1 VQPLVSVIT
10 PTYNRAGYLE
20 KTLDSVLAQDH
31 PLEHLVLD
39 DGSTDDTP
47 ALLARY
53 GSRVRALRH
62 DNVGQVRT
70 VNRGFELAQ
79 GELLMVVNSDDPLR
93 PGAVRRLVQALQAAP
108 DAVLVYSDYD
118 RIDEAGQV
126 LGPGL
131 ALDGGLLE
139 ALRLHVCLAGPGHLF
154 RRSAQRRAGGW
165 DPRYRF
171 VQDYDFLLRLGLLGG
186 FVRVPEPLATFRV
199 HGGSVTAS
207 QRGPAMAREH
217 IQVVE
222 EFLARPDLPPEVEAV
237 SLEALR
243 AAHIEAGL
251 VMDGAPNLPWER
263 FQVLDRVA
271 GPASATLAPRP
282 RGGGPQAVLEWLH
295 REVAQRDAEI
305 VRLHREVAQRDG
317 EIVRLHREVAA
328 RDAQIAGLPR

>member
-1 VQPLVSVIT
+1 
-10 PTYNRAGYLE
+10 
-20 KTLDSVLAQDH
+20 
-31 PLEHLVLD
+31 
-39 DGSTDDTP
+39 
-47 ALLARY
+47 
-53 GSRVRALRH
+53 
-62 DNVGQVRT
+62 
-70 VNRGFELAQ
+70 VNH
-79 GELLMVVNSDDPLR
+79 
-93 PGAVRRLVQALQAAP
+93 LVQALLTAP
-108 DAVLVYSDYD
+108 DAVLAYSDYD

-154 RRSAQRRAGGW
+154 RRSAQRQAGGW

-199 HGGSVTAS
+199 HEGSVTAS

-237 SLEALR
+237 RVEALR

-251 VMDGAPNLPWER
+251 IMDGAPNLPWER

-271 GPASATLAPRP
+271 GPAHARAPRP
-282 RGGGPQAVLEWLH
+282 AGGGPQVVLEWLH
-295 REVAQRDAEI
+295 REVAQRDAEVARLHREVASRDAEI
-305 VRLHREVAQRDG
+305 ARLHREVAQRD
-317 EIVRLHREVAA
+317 
-328 RDAQIAGLPR
+328 AQIAEVER